1 MVNDLVWLV
10 GRVNLVLAA
19 AIVVVLLLRMPARRL
34 FGARVAYALWLMP
47 LLAAA
52 MCFAPARVIHV
63 FVSPPTSSATAVV
76 PHNEP
81 WLFFLWAGGA
91 LISLAVLAQRQIRGA
106 RPGGHR
112 RPASRDRD
120 AVGFRST
127 LRCRRTT
134 HRARPR
140 ARPPRPRRSLDQC
153 GGGRD
158 AVPQLV
164 QPIR

>member
-52 MCFAPARVIHV
+52 MCFAPARVVHV

-81 WLFFLWAGGA
+81 WLFFLWVSGA
-91 LISLAVLAQRQIRGA
+91 LISLAVLALRQFRFTRSLGRLFPRDDLGSDVRGA
-106 RPGGHR
+106 ESAAQGPAVIGVLRPVIVT
-112 RPASRDRD
+112 PAD
-120 AVGFRST
+120 F
-127 LRCRRTT
+127 
-134 HRARPR
+134 
-140 ARPPRPRRSLDQC
+140 
-153 GGGRD
+153 
-158 AVPQLV
+158 
-164 QPIR
+164 